1 MLQSFFQDLFLIET
15 FLCILRVP
23 DNKEDIDLQEVLR
36 PLIVLIKRL
45 DKLSCKNND
54 VFVKAYFK
62 VHVTALP
69 MLC

>member
-1 MLQSFFQDLFLIET
+1 
-15 FLCILRVP
+15 VP
-23 DNKEDIDLQEVLR
+23 GNTDDVDLQEVLR

-62 VHVTALP
+62 LHVTALP